1 MRRTAKY
8 VQACHTAR
16 GIGVVTDNMPHDEL
30 YQALE
35 AAGYSWSAK
44 RDQWVYRP
52 PTVSVDTG
60 QGANIYRARL
70 MAHPAQIDSFVAD
83 AVRQFQDIGYAVDE
97 VSGHYPNRRGIG
109 TRVYLT
115 MTKVAQQ

>member
-16 GIGVVTDNMPHDEL
+16 TFGLVTDDIPHEEL
-30 YQALE
+30 YGLLE
-35 AAGYSWSAK
+35 VAGYSWSAK
-44 RDQWVYRP
+44 REQWVYRP

-60 QGANIYRARL
+60 QGGNIFRARL
-70 MAHPAQIDSFVAD
+70 MAHPNQIDSFVAD

-97 VSGHYPNRRGIG
+97 VSGHYPNRRGVG

-115 MTKVAQQ
+115 MTKGAP